1 MKEKLTKQSKKEKP
15 GVELKDLQP
24 TKDSKGQLRLG
35 RELPMRRP
43 GPLRPPAF

>member
-1 MKEKLTKQSKKEKP
+1 MKEKSTKQSKKEKP

-24 TKDSKGQLRLG
+24 TKDSKGQVRLA